1 MTTGYTN
8 CACNDGKRCDDQMV
22 EKVETV
28 RMVEKVD
35 QVGKVDADR
44 RRQKRLN
51 EGGRRTTR

>member
-1 MTTGYTN
+1 
-8 CACNDGKRCDDQMV
+8 MV

-44 RRQKRLN
+44 RRQKRLK
-51 EGGRRTTR
+51 EGGRRTMR